1 MQNQVA
7 LSIVMPVFNH
17 TEDLKTMLNSILDNS
32 YQDWELLAV
41 DDGSDDETKDVLKTY
56 AARDGRIHVI
66 ERNREPKGAQTCRNI
81 GFELARGEYI
91 VFFDSD
97 DYIAPYCLEQ
107 RVKALSEHP
116 ELDFM
121 VFRSGTYYDGLFHT
135 EEHKMNFGY
144 PIYKD
149 DIAAFCSRTL
159 PFIVWNNIYR
169 RSSLLKVNTVWDTNL
184 LSLQDSDFNIQT
196 LANGLHYAYSVC
208 PPDYGY
214 RINVGSAN
222 ISGNITTKRHHAS
235 HLYGLQ
241 KLSSTI
247 VKQYGNRYNHELY
260 RGALFTLNV
269 LSKSGNTSAASEVY
283 NIVRNY
289 SPTYARLIWLQAKYY
304 AALRKILPMEIARK
318 IAFASY
324 LIICRKQI
332 NDKLSKL
339 KLFKQP
345 HA

>member
-1 MQNQVA
+1 MNPL

-17 TEDLKTMLNSILDNS
+17 TEELKAMLDSVVANTF
-32 YQDWELLAV
+32 QDWELLAV
-41 DDGSDDETKDVLKTY
+41 DDGSDEETKNALRQY
-56 AARDGRIHVI
+56 ATQDERIHVI
-66 ERNREPKGAQTCRNI
+66 PRNRVPKGAQTCRNI
-81 GFELARGEYI
+81 GLEQARGEYV

-107 RVKALSEHP
+107 RVKALGEHP

-121 VFRSGTYYDGLFHT
+121 VFRSGTYYDGRFHT

-169 RSSLLKVNTVWDTNL
+169 HSSLLKVNAVWDTNL

-196 LANGLHYAYSVC
+196 LTNGLHYSYSVC

-214 RINVGSAN
+214 RINVGNAS
-222 ISGNITTKRHHAS
+222 ISGNITTQKHRES
-235 HLYGLQ
+235 HIYGLR
-241 KLSSTI
+241 KLYSTI
-247 VKQYGNRYNHELY
+247 VKQYGSLYNHELY
-260 RGALFTLNV
+260 HGALFTLNV
-269 LSKSGNTSAASEVY
+269 LSQSGYTATLSEVY
-283 NIVRNY
+283 HIVRNY
-289 SPTYARLIWLQAKYY
+289 SPTYARLIWLQTKCH

-318 IAFASY
+318 ISFASY

-332 NDKLSKL
+332 NDKISKL
-339 KLFKQP
+339 KLFK
-345 HA
+345 